1 MSGSPAKRNE
11 LCVEIH
17 LLKQKRTC
25 FDFCSYTQT
34 HKQREKQLVHTPT
47 HHTPSHIKNLRTFI
61 KIFRNFKLSHI
72 PSNLVHN
79 RDHSIFVSS
88 RGNDTSPYQF
98 YLKILFTR
106 FFSILISTSI
116 FCLSCAIEEFP

>member
-1 MSGSPAKRNE
+1 MGSPAKRNE

-61 KIFRNFKLSHI
+61 KIFRNFSTMKTKYQPMIFKKWHKIAAFFVFADHPIHFSTVKKSH
-72 PSNLVHN
+72 
-79 RDHSIFVSS
+79 
-88 RGNDTSPYQF
+88 
-98 YLKILFTR
+98 K
-106 FFSILISTSI
+106 
-116 FCLSCAIEEFP
+116 